1 MKEPD
6 RFVVDGRERLRSA
19 HEQNIRVEI
28 ELQYAD
34 QMASASWFKRRK
46 IRKQI
51 EAELQSR
58 LDDRAPPEAS
68 Y

>member
-6 RFVVDGRERLRSA
+6 RFVSDGCERLRGV
-19 HEQNIRVEI
+19 HEQKLRAEI

-34 QMASASWFKRRK
+34 QMANSSWFKRRK

-51 EAELQSR
+51 EAELQSK
-58 LDDRAPPEAS
+58 LDDLAPPEAS

>member
-6 RFVVDGRERLRSA
+6 RFVKDGCERLRSV
-19 HEQNIRVEI
+19 HEQKLRAEI

-34 QMASASWFKRRK
+34 QMASSSWFKRRK

-51 EAELQSR
+51 EAEVKSR
-58 LDDRAPPEAS
+58 LDDLAPPEAS